1 MAPESPSEL
10 SAFKFRKRVPKAC
23 DHCRK
28 RKIKCGAVN
37 PITGT
42 CDNCTKFNTVCT
54 FKHHD
59 EIGRHR
65 KYAELKKLQSH
76 EPKVRKVSE
85 SSSPGASAT
94 DRKLEQLE
102 YQIARLH
109 ELTARQQYQARVCS
123 RHSPSLGV
131 DTIPDMSPAPKQK
144 RYFTSLLTKRRIAWL
159 RNQAKAFSANQE
171 TPGDAGS
178 PMLSFYPLTDAFMVA
193 SKWYVAQV
201 KKIIDFSNPF
211 VPFNSSQLYPLPPQE
226 HANIAVKAIQ
236 ENLSPG
242 SFNVV
247 RGPELQALFD
257 KHYANQ
263 KLTYSEILLLD
274 IILTVSNSYPLTDD
288 PRRLK
293 EGESEHSTVESHML
307 LNAINQYHKV
317 ALLSEGVRSV
327 QALLILYQYV
337 SCHISGEAAY
347 NIFNTTQRF
356 AQDIGLNRKESYK
369 NLSLEEASLRL
380 KMWYCCV
387 LADSQLSLA
396 FCRAPLIDLE
406 DTSVLTEEFFMELV
420 KERHLG
426 NSDRTSIQTLDEAI
440 QSLLGSSDTF
450 QLGTAY
456 YGMTLTRTFHK
467 AYRRLLAANSM
478 TNVTFDQ
485 VIEGVLDIKSDLIRW
500 EKSLPPILALGEYEE
515 NLTRLRNAS
524 GDPLSAKHF
533 EILSTTILQLHYEH
547 LYLNLIVSQIACSF
561 VFDNEDILPKSR
573 YNVAA
578 LRRTFVNDACDSA
591 VQMMKLWPSIKV
603 VPHMVHRLFYTFSTG
618 AFVLLLTVIAF
629 PNEDRVL
636 EYISTMCTTVEYLL
650 EMGEYRVFKDNI
662 KWNVTMFVFCF
673 LLTLSINYFN
683 ACNPQAKDANF
694 SSAPFRNSLEALMNR
709 CKMNKDVA
717 VNQLREHLNIFA
729 PGFDENSEMHE
740 NPDISS
746 GTCDASKGLPR
757 TLYLF
762 SEVDEEDLRCLMSS
776 LPVQI
781 PCSNRFGPE
790 TEAKGSAMQASPS
803 KGSQH
808 GFRSGPSADNDFA
821 AAFSL
826 GLPSSDE
833 PQTLAGGPP
842 SDQVDFENMLDDM
855 LFDRDFTFPTL
866 M

>member
-76 EPKVRKVSE
+76 EPKARKISE

-102 YQIARLH
+102 LQISKLH
-109 ELTARQQYQARVCS
+109 ELTARQQFQSRMCS

-159 RNQAKAFSANQE
+159 RNQSKTFNASQE
-171 TPGDAGS
+171 TSGDAGS

-226 HANIAVKAIQ
+226 LANIAVKAIQ

-263 KLTYSEILLLD
+263 KLTYSEVLLLD
-274 IILTVSNSYPLTDD
+274 IILTVSNSYPMTND
-288 PRRLK
+288 PRCLK
-293 EGESEHSTVESHML
+293 EGENEPAAMQGHML
-307 LNAINQYHKV
+307 LNAMNQYHKV
-317 ALLSEGVRSV
+317 ALLSEGIRSV

-337 SCHISGEAAY
+337 SCNVSGEAAY

-356 AQDIGLNRKESYK
+356 AQDIGLNRKESYN

-380 KMWYCCV
+380 KMWYSCI

-396 FCRAPLIDLE
+396 FCRAPLINLE
-406 DTSVLTEEFFMELV
+406 DTSVFTEEFYMELV
-420 KERHLG
+420 KERNLG
-426 NSDRTSIQTLDEAI
+426 NTERATIQTLEEAI
-440 QSLLGSSDTF
+440 QNLLGSPDTF
-450 QLGTAY
+450 LLGAAY
-456 YGMTLTRTFHK
+456 YGVTLTRLFHK

-478 TNVTFDQ
+478 TDVTFDQ

-500 EKSLPPILALGEYEE
+500 EKSLPPSLALEEYEE
-515 NLTRLRNAS
+515 NLARLRNTS
-524 GDPLSAKHF
+524 GEPLSSTHF
-533 EILSTTILQLHYEH
+533 DILSTTVLQLHYEH

-573 YNVAA
+573 YNGTA

-591 VQMMKLWPSIKV
+591 VQMMKLWHKIKI

-629 PNEDRVL
+629 PDEDRVV
-636 EYISTMCTTVEYLL
+636 EYISIMCTTFEYLL
-650 EMGEYRVFKDNI
+650 EMGEARIFKDNI
-662 KWNVTMFVFCF
+662 KWNVTLFVFCF

-683 ACNPQAKDANF
+683 ACNPRAKDSKF

-709 CKMNKDVA
+709 CTMNKDVA
-717 VNQLREHLNIFA
+717 VNQLREHLNLFA
-729 PGFDENSEMHE
+729 PGFDENSEIPE
-740 NPDISS
+740 NS
-746 GTCDASKGLPR
+746 GATTGTRDACKGLPR
-757 TLYLF
+757 ALYLF

-776 LPVQI
+776 LPVQV
-781 PCSNRFGPE
+781 PYCNSFGPE
-790 TEAKGSAMQASPS
+790 TDTKGSAMQASPNKS
-803 KGSQH
+803 SQY
-808 GFRSGPSADNDFA
+808 GFRSVPSADGDFT

-826 GLPSSDE
+826 GLPPSEE
-833 PQTLAGGPP
+833 PQTLGGGPP